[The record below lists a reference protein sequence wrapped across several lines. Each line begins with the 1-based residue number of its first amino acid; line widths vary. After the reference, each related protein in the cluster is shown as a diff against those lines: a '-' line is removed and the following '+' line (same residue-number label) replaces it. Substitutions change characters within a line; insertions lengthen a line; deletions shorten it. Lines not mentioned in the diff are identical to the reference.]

1 MKVAL
6 MSAAACLVLTVIV
19 AGCSGG
25 NKIGESCTKQGDTNE
40 CVNDAVCAKDTAN
53 ILKCLKICTSQA
65 DCQATESCNGVEGS
79 SLKACR
85 IK

>member
-1 MKVAL
+1 MKHILVSTVAF
-6 MSAAACLVLTVIV
+6 LVLTAMV

-40 CVNDAVCAKDTAN
+40 CVNGAVCTKDTAN
-53 ILKCLKICTSQA
+53 ILKCLKTCTTQS
-65 DCQATESCNGVEGS
+65 DCQATESCNGVDGS